1 MFHLCHNHYYHHYLP
16 HRKSILA
23 TTWLTATQEIH
34 PVKKIRS
41 GNPPRNCNT
50 LREST
55 LQSPSPPGQL
65 FINLL
70 ITEGSGPFITA
81 NTADIRFNFA
91 QRCTLSLQVVI
102 THMPGVAK
110 PHNTSEV
117 SGQGSLRDLSQVPA
131 ASRRPT
137 MRRRR
142 TAPALQSSK
151 TQNTVL

>member
-1 MFHLCHNHYYHHYLP
+1 MAYRHTGNPSCQ
-16 HRKSILA
+16 KE
-23 TTWLTATQEIH
+23 TAQGIH
-34 PVKKIRS
+34 PA
-41 GNPPRNCNT
+41 GAT
-50 LREST
+50 HREST
-55 LQSPSPPGQL
+55 LQNPSPPGQL

-70 ITEGSGPFITA
+70 ITEGSGPFITV

-137 MRRRR
+137 MRQRR
-142 TAPALQSSK
+142 TAPALQGSK
-151 TQNTVL
+151 TRNTILKPRYQHSVGGSTTYRRRSW